1 VSDIV
6 VVVDDEDVTMVFD
19 ASVLTAGSD
28 EFCFKRL
35 SSSTCVDFKF
45 LLAGIKW
52 NIGRDGLFVCLIAFG
67 GDVKAEVNKDDD
79 GFCCIVT
86 VEETGVLM
94 KLFVAV
100 VMKNCLL
107 YKFSASDSVLFL
119 FNA

>member
-1 VSDIV
+1 
-6 VVVDDEDVTMVFD
+6 MVLET
-19 ASVLTAGSD
+19 SVLIAGID

-52 NIGRDGLFVCLIAFG
+52 NIGREGLLVCLIAFG
-67 GDVKAEVNKDDD
+67 GDVNADVSKDDD
-79 GFCCIVT
+79 GFACCIVT
-86 VEETGVLM
+86 VDETGVLL
-94 KLFVAV
+94 KLFAAV

-107 YKFSASDSVLFL
+107 YKFSASDSVLLFL